1 MINKIK
7 GTRDY
12 YGLETLRIQEV
23 FNKLEEVAGKYS
35 LEKVITPTME
45 QTSLFDKGVGTTTDV
60 VNKEMFTF
68 KDRKDR
74 SISLK
79 PEGTA
84 SIVRMAIENKLLDN
98 NQEQDL
104 YYISQMFRYERP
116 QKGRQR
122 EFYQFGVERFGKD
135 DSYSDVETIM
145 IALEIIKELN
155 IDKYELQINTIG
167 NSEDRKNYNQALKEF
182 VESKIDELSDYAK
195 EKYSTGN
202 VMRIFDSKIES
213 DLLALEGAPKISEYI
228 SEEAKARFEEI
239 QNLLTKNG
247 IQYVVNGNLVRGL
260 DYYNDL
266 VFEIVSTDI
275 ENLGSK
281 STIIGG
287 GRYDSLVNTLDE
299 SKNSPAI
306 GFAIGIERLML
317 AAKDYLE
324 GNVESA
330 IDYFVAVAYPE
341 PEMKEV
347 ALEISKSLRLKGQK
361 VKVDFSKRKLQKKY
375 ELAEKDNSTN
385 IVIIGNEITEGKVTI
400 KNLKNNTSEV
410 KLIKEI

>member
-12 YGLETLRIQEV
+12 YGLETLRIQKV
-23 FNKLEEVAGKYS
+23 FNKLEEVANKYS

-68 KDRKDR
+68 TDRKDR

-135 DSYSDVETIM
+135 DSFSDVETIM
-145 IALEIIKELN
+145 IALEIINELN

-182 VESKIDELSDYAK
+182 VESKLDVLSDYAK

-202 VMRIFDSKIES
+202 VIRIFDSKIES

-239 QNLLTKNG
+239 KNLLTKNG

-306 GFAIGIERLML
+306 SFAIGIERLML

-324 GNVESA
+324 SNVESA
-330 IDYFVAVAYPE
+330 IDYFIAVAYPE
-341 PEMKEV
+341 PEMKEI
-347 ALEISKSLRLKGQK
+347 ALEISKSLRSKGQK